1 MSLFRGMSVFSR
13 LSLTYC
19 FAFTMGCGD
28 GGMVSFEHAQSD
40 IQQTVI
46 DGELEE
52 ELSSVVGL
60 KIMKEGNES
69 TCTGSLISPYLI
81 LTARHCIAG
90 TLNRADEGGIL
101 CGYSTFGKTIRPSQ
115 VTITT
120 AYAFKKPGAV
130 FHPVKE
136 IIVPKGNRWCSGDIA
151 LLVLEEPILSLEVA
165 PLVPRIESPV
175 FVDEPYSVVGYGKVG
190 HDKDSRSGA
199 RRRRAGLSVSCTVD
213 DCEDGDHRSV
223 DNELEWLD
231 RNGAHCNGDSGGPAL
246 DNFGRVIGIVSRSRS
261 LGEEI
266 CTSNHTY
273 TSVYDWAEWIQYHTR
288 AVSAEEGVESAP
300 WTMGYSTL
308 PEYNFPVGET
318 CEGGGDCLSGLC
330 HEGVCIRSCSDE
342 GPCPSGFQCQGD
354 TLRQVCIPEAEGS
367 EESSFEDNSAE
378 DAGGCASANGT
389 PLALLGLWWARR
401 RRQRRD

>member
-1 MSLFRGMSVFSR
+1 MSPIASLVMEKSDTTKTRGR
-13 LSLTYC
+13 
-19 FAFTMGCGD
+19 
-28 GGMVSFEHAQSD
+28 
-40 IQQTVI
+40 
-46 DGELEE
+46 
-52 ELSSVVGL
+52 
-60 KIMKEGNES
+60 
-69 TCTGSLISPYLI
+69 
-81 LTARHCIAG
+81 
-90 TLNRADEGGIL
+90 
-101 CGYSTFGKTIRPSQ
+101 
-115 VTITT
+115 
-120 AYAFKKPGAV
+120 
-130 FHPVKE
+130 
-136 IIVPKGNRWCSGDIA
+136 
-151 LLVLEEPILSLEVA
+151 
-165 PLVPRIESPV
+165 
-175 FVDEPYSVVGYGKVG
+175 
-190 HDKDSRSGA
+190 A

-266 CTSNHTY
+266 CTSHHTY

-389 PLALLGLWWARR
+389 PLALLGILVGASTSTT
-401 RRQRRD
+401 QRLSRSAGSHKLPHALFEVTGLDPTFGERCSTYSDRYRVLVFPRAKRPRKAPTLHQPSG